1 MPAGFT
7 LSVQVSKKESNQ
19 KIYKD
24 NEEEDIMTG
33 TNSNLTRRKF
43 MILGSAAAAAPF
55 VMKMA
60 GIMPDAQGAE
70 KEAEIKYA
78 YTIGPGCLGCHYCFN
93 ECPAGAIQWGDGTY
107 VIDQRKCI
115 HCGTCYK
122 VCNAGIVI
130 RK

>member
-1 MPAGFT
+1 METRSIMSEKG
-7 LSVQVSKKESNQ
+7 
-19 KIYKD
+19 Y
-24 NEEEDIMTG
+24 DI
-33 TNSNLTRRKF
+33 SRRKF
-43 MILGSAAAAAPF
+43 IVASSAAIAAPF

-60 GIMPDAQGAE
+60 GMVPDAKGAE
-70 KEAEIKYA
+70 KQAEKQYT

-93 ECPAGAIQWGDGTY
+93 ECPAGAIQWGDDTY
-107 VIDQRKCI
+107 VIDQKKCI